1 MTLTLNSIVYRVVIP
16 MVIGTVVAGILLL
29 WIVPDRQNA
38 ALEESVKSELQ
49 SLSAAFAVSAELAF
63 AQEDLRALSQLNKL
77 LSDDRRGLRV
87 AVFLGSQGDEELLA
101 AFPDEDSS
109 YDYLHESS
117 ADLLKAS
124 SPFYTELDSGRV
136 VVLFDKANLRAQ
148 TTRLNLPLYFAL
160 LVLVLIQLAIYSR
173 LTRDVVAPI
182 ISAAQLADE
191 LGSGQLNQQLPK
203 ETRQD
208 EVGILQSALR
218 VLRTRL
224 KLARRRN
231 QRLMDSLES
240 EVDKRTK
247 DLQRALTAK
256 DTFMAG
262 ISHEL
267 RTPLHSVI
275 ASLDLIAT
283 DEQIQPNQEKNVHL
297 ARRGARALMQ
307 LINELLEFQRLS
319 QTDVELQPEP
329 QQVSRLVCDVI
340 DIADALFQQSALS
353 FIPKIT
359 VDEDYWGDFDGHRVT
374 QVLLNLIGNARKFT
388 EQGCVTLEVH
398 AQSHNDDTL
407 LRLNFTVADTGRG
420 MDQGT
425 LVRLGE
431 AFFQGDDKLSR
442 RHQGTGLGLSIVKR
456 ILAAMGSELQV
467 TSQLGKGS
475 QFTFCLTVPRH
486 HHSPST
492 PENSVTESRLSSAEA
507 VSPIA
512 PLSVL
517 YVEDSE
523 MNQMMM
529 AALCERFPVTLT
541 VSNSAKTGYSLIQ
554 TQRFDLIITDI
565 QMPEHSG
572 LDLLAWFQKDP
583 GANAGV
589 SLFACTATATRQACD
604 MFQAAGFAGVL
615 TKPLTLDELATFFNQ
630 QSVTFGEDQRRWPRS
645 PTDDV

>member
-1 MTLTLNSIVYRVVIP
+1 MPATLNSIVYRVVIP
-16 MVIGTVVAGILLL
+16 MIIGTVVAGVLLL

-49 SLSAAFAVSAELAF
+49 SLSAAFAVSAQLAF

-87 AVFLGSQGDEELLA
+87 AVFLGVQGEEELLA
-101 AFPDEDSS
+101 AFPDEESS
-109 YDYLHESS
+109 FDYLNEGS
-117 ADLLKAS
+117 ADFLRAS
-124 SPFYTELDSGRV
+124 SPFHTELDSGRV
-136 VVLFDKANLRAQ
+136 VVLFDKSNLRAQ
-148 TTRLNLPLYFAL
+148 TTRLSLPLYFAL
-160 LVLVLIQLAIYSR
+160 LALMLIQLAIYSR
-173 LTRDVVAPI
+173 LKRDVVEPI

-191 LGSGQLNQQLPK
+191 LGSGQLSQQLPK
-203 ETRQD
+203 ETRKD

-224 KLARRRN
+224 KLERRRN
-231 QRLMDSLES
+231 RRLMDSLES

-262 ISHEL
+262 VSHEL

-283 DEQIQPNQEKNVHL
+283 DEQIQPKQEKNVHL

-329 QQVSRLVCDVI
+329 QQVSRLVSDVI
-340 DIADALFQQSALS
+340 DIADALFQQSELS

-359 VDEDYWGDFDGHRVT
+359 IDADYWGDFDGHRVT

-398 AQSHNDDTL
+398 AEPHNDDAS

-420 MDQGT
+420 MDQAT

-442 RHQGTGLGLSIVKR
+442 RHEGTGLGLSIVKR
-456 ILAAMGSELQV
+456 ILEAMGSELKV
-467 TSQLGKGS
+467 TSQLGEGS
-475 QFTFCLTVPRH
+475 QLTFDLTVPRH
-486 HHSPST
+486 HHLPST
-492 PENSVTESRLSSAEA
+492 SENTITEDGPSSVENARS
-507 VSPIA
+507 IA

-529 AALCERFPVTLT
+529 AALCERFPITLSL
-541 VSNSAKTGYSLIQ
+541 SNSAKAGYEAIQ

-565 QMPEHSG
+565 QMPDHSG
-572 LDLLAWFQKDP
+572 LDLLAWFQEDP
-583 GANAGV
+583 GANLGV
-589 SLFACTATATRQACD
+589 SMFACTATATRQACD

-615 TKPLTLDELATFFNQ
+615 TKPLTLDELAVFFNQ
-630 QSVTFGEDQRRWPRS
+630 QSVRYGEPSRG
-645 PTDDV
+645 

>member
-1 MTLTLNSIVYRVVIP
+1 MQLNLNSIVYRVVIP
-16 MVIGTVVAGILLL
+16 MISGTLVASLLLL

-49 SLSAAFAVSAELAF
+49 SLSAAFAVSAQLAF
-63 AQEDLRALSQLNKL
+63 AQEDLTALSQLNKL

-87 AVFLGSQGDEELLA
+87 AVFLGAQGEEELLA
-101 AFPDEDSS
+101 EFPDEESS
-109 YDYLHESS
+109 FDYLSESS
-117 ADLLKAS
+117 FDFLRAS
-124 SPFYTELDSGRV
+124 SPFHTELDSGQV
-136 VVLFDKANLRAQ
+136 VVMFDKSNLRAQ
-148 TTRLNLPLYFAL
+148 TIRLNLPLYFAL
-160 LVLVLIQLAIYSR
+160 LGLVLIQLAIYSR
-173 LTRDVVAPI
+173 LKRDVVAPI
-182 ISAAQLADE
+182 IAAAQLADA
-191 LGSGQLNQQLPK
+191 LGAGQLSKPLLKVKQA
-203 ETRQD
+203 D

-224 KLARRRN
+224 RLERRRSR
-231 QRLMDSLES
+231 RLMDSLES
-240 EVDKRTK
+240 EVDKRTQ

-262 ISHEL
+262 VSHEL

-283 DEQIQPNQEKNVHL
+283 DEQIQPKQEKNVRL

-329 QQVSRLVCDVI
+329 QQVSSLVSDVI
-340 DIADALFQQSALS
+340 DIADALFQQSELS
-353 FIPKIT
+353 FLPKIT
-359 VDEDYWGDFDGHRVT
+359 IDQKDWGNFDGHRVT

-388 EQGCVTLEVH
+388 DRGCVTLDAH
-398 AQSHNDDTL
+398 AEHFDGDTS
-407 LRLNFTVADTGRG
+407 LRLHFTVADTGKG
-420 MDQGT
+420 MDQAT

-442 RHQGTGLGLSIVKR
+442 RYEGTGLGLSIVKR
-456 ILAAMGSELQV
+456 ILAAMGSELKV
-467 TSQLGKGS
+467 TSQLDEGS
-475 QFTFCLTVPRH
+475 QFTFSLTVPRY
-486 HHSPST
+486 HHSQLT
-492 PENSVTESRLSSAEA
+492 LTDTATEKTTLSPKAAHTIE
-507 VSPIA
+507 

-529 AALCERFPVTLT
+529 AALCERFPVTLS
-541 VSNSAKTGYSLIQ
+541 VSHSAKAGYEVIQ

-572 LDLLAWFQKDP
+572 LDLLAWFKEDP
-583 GANAGV
+583 GVNFGV
-589 SLFACTATATRQACD
+589 SMFACTATATRQSCD
-604 MFQAAGFAGVL
+604 MFEAAGFDGVL
-615 TKPLTLDELATFFNQ
+615 TKPLTLDELTIFFDQ
-630 QSVTFGEDQRRWPRS
+630 QSIAYRESTLL
-645 PTDDV
+645 

>member
-1 MTLTLNSIVYRVVIP
+1 MTLKLNSIVYRVVIP

-29 WIVPDRQNA
+29 WIVPDRQHA
-38 ALEESVKSELQ
+38 AFEESVKSELQ

-87 AVFLGSQGDEELLA
+87 AVFLGSHGEEELLA
-101 AFPDEDSS
+101 AFPDKDSS
-109 YDYLHESS
+109 YDYLNDSS
-117 ADLLKAS
+117 ADFLKAS

-136 VVLFDKANLRAQ
+136 VVLFDKTNLRAQ

-208 EVGILQSALR
+208 EIGILQSALR

-224 KLARRRN
+224 KLSRRRN

-262 ISHEL
+262 VSHEL

-283 DEQIQPNQEKNVHL
+283 DEQIQPKQEKNVHL

-329 QQVSRLVCDVI
+329 QQVNRLVSDVI
-340 DIADALFQQSALS
+340 DIADALFQQSELS
-353 FIPKIT
+353 FIPKIAI
-359 VDEDYWGDFDGHRVT
+359 DADYMGNFDGHRVT

-388 EQGCVTLEVH
+388 DRGCVTLE
-398 AQSHNDDTL
+398 ARAEQCDDDAL
-407 LRLNFTVADTGRG
+407 LRLDFTVADTGRG
-420 MDQGT
+420 MDPAT
-425 LVRLGE
+425 LARLGE

-442 RHQGTGLGLSIVKR
+442 KHEGTGLGLSIVKR
-456 ILAAMGSELQV
+456 ILAAMSSELQV
-467 TSQLGKGS
+467 ASQLGEGS
-475 QFTFCLTVPRH
+475 QFSFSLTVPRCH
-486 HHSPST
+486 PSHLAPTDTPKEDILLT
-492 PENSVTESRLSSAEA
+492 PEA
-507 VSPIA
+507 VLTIE

-529 AALCERFPVTLT
+529 TALCERFPVTLS
-541 VSNSAKTGYSLIQ
+541 VSPSAKAGYEAIQ
-554 TQRFDLIITDI
+554 TRRFDLIITDI

-572 LDLLAWFQKDP
+572 LDLLAWFKEDP
-583 GANAGV
+583 GENFGV
-589 SLFACTATATRQACD
+589 SMFACTATATRQACD
-604 MFQAAGFAGVL
+604 MLQAAGFAGVL
-615 TKPLTLDELATFFNQ
+615 TKPLTLDELTVFFGQ
-630 QSVTFGEDQRRWPRS
+630 QSIRNPPGD
-645 PTDDV
+645 